1 MTLKVS
7 EVFISAIFLTLW
19 LSAYVHPQCSDA
31 GVCAIGYAPHIE
43 EKKHSFD
50 LLYRYG
56 NSGKEDK
63 IAYHNF
69 EFKAAFNVIDQTSLL
84 LSFPFHRISNGPDGN
99 ANGVGDLMV
108 FINQDLSN
116 STGLDLSVLLGI
128 RLATGDANASP
139 ELPQA
144 YQPGLGTNDIIFG
157 LKYTAASYAISAG
170 YQLVENTFTKNT
182 LTPIRRA
189 DDFYLQ
195 FAYLFNLGD
204 FEIKTDVQLIQR
216 LAKTELKILDGTVSE
231 LEKTDQMQVNLGAE
245 VNYGLNDTHSL
256 LGGFAFPV
264 LKRETNIDGL
274 TRVLTIYAGWRLN
287 L

>member
-1 MTLKVS
+1 MILKTS
-7 EVFISAIFLTLW
+7 KVFISAIFFTLW
-19 LSAYVHPQCSDA
+19 LSTYVSSQCSDA

-43 EKKHSFD
+43 DKKHSFD

-69 EFKAAFNVIDQTSLL
+69 ELKAAINVFDQTSLL
-84 LSFPFHRISNGPDGN
+84 LSFPFYRLSSGPDGD

-108 FINQDLSN
+108 FINQDLGN
-116 STGLDLSVLLGI
+116 FTGLDLSVLVGI

-139 ELPQA
+139 DLPQA

-157 LKYTAASYAISAG
+157 LKYAAENYAISAG

-182 LTPIRRA
+182 LTPIRRG

-204 FEIKTDVQLIQR
+204 FEIKTDAQMIQR
-216 LAKTELKILDGTVSE
+216 LAKTRLKNPDGTAIE

-245 VNYGLNDTHSL
+245 MNYGLNDTHSL
-256 LGGFAFPV
+256 VGGFAFPV

>member
-1 MTLKVS
+1 MKAS
-7 EVFISAIFLTLW
+7 KVFISATFFTLW
-19 LSAYVHPQCSDA
+19 LSAYVCAQCSDA
-31 GVCAIGYAPHIE
+31 GVCAIGYAPQVV

-50 LLYRYG
+50 LLFRYG

-69 EFKAAFNVIDQTSLL
+69 ELKAAISTFDQTSLL
-84 LSFPFHRISNGPDGN
+84 LSFPFYRLSSGPDGN
-99 ANGVGDLMV
+99 ANGVGDFMV
-108 FINQDLSN
+108 FINQDLGN
-116 STGLDLSVLLGI
+116 FIGLELSVLLGI
-128 RLATGDANASP
+128 RLATGNANASP

-157 LKYTAASYAISAG
+157 LKYTAESYAISAG
-170 YQLVENTFTKNT
+170 YQLVEDTFTNNT
-182 LTPIRRA
+182 LTPIRRG

-204 FEIKTDVQLIQR
+204 FGIKTDAQMIQR
-216 LAKTELKILDGTVSE
+216 LTKTALKNPDDTVTE
-231 LEKTDQMQVNLGAE
+231 LEKTDQMQVNFGAE
-245 VNYGLNDTHSL
+245 LNYELNDTYSL
-256 LGGFAFPV
+256 VGGFAFPL

-274 TRVLTIYAGWRLN
+274 TRVLTIYAGGRLN